1 MDILS
6 LIKVKASLAKNFHI
20 QPSEVDNMPM
30 WEYELF
36 IQALN
41 NEINEENEKQQK
53 EMDKYDVK
61 SYMKMASPKNISK
74 MTSASQFK
82 VPSNFGT
89 VKL

>member
-74 MTSASQFK
+74 MTSPSQFK
-82 VPSNFGT
+82 IPSNFGT